1 MKKTYILYCYIISV
15 ILMPFKWFE
24 PEHMTD
30 LSEWGF
36 KCISNLVGI
45 ALLVIGVLLIQAK
58 RIEAKERILAGIGLV
73 AIVLGEFYTFFTW
86 YKDLYYPAISLE
98 AAKNQCVTN
107 LLYRCVLKLSCMYYF
122 FYFVYKGEEQEVIL
136 QNEFCD

>member
-36 KCISNLVGI
+36 KCISQSGRDYVACDWRSADSGK
-45 ALLVIGVLLIQAK
+45 AYRGK
-58 RIEAKERILAGIGLV
+58 RTDSGGNRISGNRS
-73 AIVLGEFYTFFTW
+73 W
-86 YKDLYYPAISLE
+86 
-98 AAKNQCVTN
+98 
-107 LLYRCVLKLSCMYYF
+107 
-122 FYFVYKGEEQEVIL
+122 
-136 QNEFCD
+136 